1 MKFSVAA
8 VAVAAVSGVSAGF
21 SNYTTGVTYTTE
33 VVTAVTTY
41 CPVATEITHGGKTYT
56 VTSATTL
63 TITDCPCTISKPV
76 TTSKIVECKT
86 CNQTS
91 PAAPPPPPPATTK
104 LPPPAGT
111 GSFTPTK
118 PPASVPTAGA
128 GKVAAL
134 SGAAAIA
141 AVAAFVL

>member
-86 CNQTS
+86 CNQTA
-91 PAAPPPPPPATTK
+91 PVNPPPVKPTGPA
-104 LPPPAGT
+104 PPAGT

-128 GKVAAL
+128 GKAAAL